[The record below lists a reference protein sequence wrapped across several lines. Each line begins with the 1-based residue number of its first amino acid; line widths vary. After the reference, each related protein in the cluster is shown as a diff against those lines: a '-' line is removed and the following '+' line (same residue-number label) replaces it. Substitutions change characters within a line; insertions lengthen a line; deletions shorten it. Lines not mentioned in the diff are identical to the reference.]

1 MSDWDEA
8 GLARALDLL
17 PQRLKGP
24 GGVAGVVKDGSV
36 VARRAWGH
44 ASMERRLAM
53 TSGTRLP
60 ICSISKQ
67 FTVAALL
74 DQVEDMADLD
84 PFLAEYL
91 PNYTDPL
98 PSVRNLAD
106 MQSGLRDYWALTVL
120 QGAFPE
126 QEFRRSDALPM
137 IAGTKTGH
145 FAPGTS
151 YSYSNGN
158 FRLLGSLVER
168 AAGRPLGEVLAE
180 RIFRPAGMA
189 TAELMPDTRRNADGV
204 TGYEGNDAMGFLPAL
219 NGIWWEGDAGVSASL
234 DDMLAWEV
242 FIDQTRQD
250 PAGLYNRLS
259 AAPRFTDGTPAS
271 YGLGLSHALV
281 AGRATT
287 GHGGAI
293 RGFRC
298 HRRHVASERLSVVVM
313 LNHEADAHGAALG
326 LIEAALGWKDDA
338 SALDARG
345 WPGLGLWLDAE
356 DGLALRVLAEGQ
368 EVVLHYGTTPAR
380 LKLGADGVARG
391 KGLSLARRGD
401 ALEMRREEE
410 NRVILARPL
419 APVTGLNPEL
429 AGRYWSEEL
438 QAWMEL
444 GCGDG
449 AAWASFDGFLGRGP
463 VERVYPLAQDIWQM
477 PTRRSMDAS
486 PPGDWTIILEREGGQ
501 VTGLTIG
508 CWLAR
513 RVAFRKV

>member
-1 MSDWDEA
+1 MGDFDRA
-8 GLARALDLL
+8 GLERALDLL

-24 GGVAGVVKDGSV
+24 GGVAGVVKDGVV

-53 TSGTRLP
+53 GPETRLP

-91 PNYTDPL
+91 PQYRDGL
-98 PSVRNLAD
+98 PKVRHLAD

-137 IAGTKTGH
+137 IAATRTGH
-145 FAPGTS
+145 FAAGTS

-158 FRLLGSLVER
+158 FRLLGALVER
-168 AAGRPLGEVLAE
+168 AAGRSLGEVLAE
-180 RIFRPAGMA
+180 RVFGPAGMA
-189 TAELMPDTRRNADGV
+189 TAALLPDTRRNADGV
-204 TGYEGNDAMGFLPAL
+204 MGYEGNDSMGFLPAR

-234 DDMLAWEV
+234 EDMLAWEV
-242 FIDQTRQD
+242 FIDRTRED
-250 PAGLYNRLS
+250 PAGMYNRLS
-259 AAPRFTDGTPAS
+259 AAPRFGDGAPAP
-271 YGLGLSHALV
+271 YGLGLSHAVV

-298 HRRHVASERLSVVVM
+298 HRRHVAGERLSVVVM
-313 LNHEADAHGAALG
+313 LNHEADAHGATLG
-326 LIEAALGWKDDA
+326 LIEAALGWTEEGKA
-338 SALDARG
+338 VSPAG
-345 WPGLGLWLDAE
+345 WPGLGLWLDE
-356 DGLALRVLAEGQ
+356 GDGLALRVLPEG
-368 EVVLHYGTTPAR
+368 EEIVLHYGTTPTR
-380 LKLGADGVARG
+380 LRLGADGVARAR
-391 KGLSLARRGD
+391 GLSLARRGD
-401 ALEMRREEE
+401 ALEMRREDE
-410 NRVILARPL
+410 NRVILARTLTPL
-419 APVTGLNPEL
+419 ARVAPDI

-438 QAWMEL
+438 QAWMEI
-444 GCGDG
+444 GTRDG
-449 AAWASFDGFLGRGP
+449 AAWAAFDGVLGRGP
-463 VERVYPLAQDIWQM
+463 VERVYPLAEDIWQM

-486 PPGDWTIILEREGGQ
+486 PPGDWTLRLQREGGR

-513 RVAFRKV
+513 RIAFERV